1 MIIETTPFGGLS
13 QGLYQSV
20 TENLSSAMIKAL
32 QLQLQFAIN
41 FESTIQKDWYE
52 KIFSRNAERNVRA
65 SAYTVEISGLAQWTV
80 AYRYKWQERHIFYFA
95 YP

>member
-41 FESTIQKDWYE
+41 FESTIIQKDWYE

-65 SAYTVEISGLAQWTV
+65 SAYTVKISGLAQWTV
-80 AYRYKWQERHIFYFA
+80 QV
-95 YP
+95 